1 VIFATNH
8 RFGAF
13 TRQLAM
19 KISIVIPTLNEAANL
34 PQTLAAIGPPNPDR
48 EIIIADGG
56 STDAT
61 REIAQT
67 AGAIVLP
74 SPPGRATQQNY
85 GAAQATGEIYLF
97 LHADTRLPPDWAECV
112 TQTLANPRTI
122 AGAFELAI
130 DAPQWGLR
138 LVEWGVKVRSR
149 HLQLPYG
156 DQAIFLRAT
165 TFHQLGG
172 FPDLPIMEDFQLVK
186 QLQPLGQITLV
197 PAAVKTSSRRW
208 DRRGLVQTTL
218 LNQVMILGFYG
229 GIAPDRLQRW
239 YRGNPPGSIRQAK
252 SEALH

>member
-1 VIFATNH
+1 
-8 RFGAF
+8 
-13 TRQLAM
+13 M

-61 REIAQT
+61 REIAQM
-67 AGAIVLP
+67 AGAIVIAAN
-74 SPPGRATQQNY
+74 PGRATQQNH

-97 LHADTRLPPDWAECV
+97 LHADTRLPNNWAEFV
-112 TQTLANPRTI
+112 TQTLANPQTI

-130 DAPQWGLR
+130 DSPRWPLR
-138 LVEWGVKVRSR
+138 LIEWGVKVRSR
-149 HLQLPYG
+149 HFQLPYG
-156 DQAIFLRAT
+156 DQAIFLRAK

-218 LNQVMILGFYG
+218 LNQVMILGFYLG
-229 GIAPDRLQRW
+229 VDPDRLQAW
-239 YRGNPPGSIRQAK
+239 YRGVPAGSTRLAD

>member
-1 VIFATNH
+1 
-8 RFGAF
+8 
-13 TRQLAM
+13 M

-48 EIIIADGG
+48 EIIIAEGG

-61 REIAQT
+61 IEIAQT
-67 AGAIVLP
+67 AGAIVIP
-74 SPPGRATQQNY
+74 CPPGRASQQNH
-85 GAAQATGEIYLF
+85 GAAKATGDIYLF
-97 LHADTRLPPDWAECV
+97 LHADTQLPPNWAELV
-112 TQTLANPRTI
+112 TQTLANPQTI

-138 LVEWGVKVRSR
+138 LIEWGVKIRSR
-149 HLQLPYG
+149 YFHLPYG
-156 DQAIFLRAT
+156 DQAIFLRAA

-186 QLQPLGQITLV
+186 QLQPLGQISLV
-197 PAAVKTSSRRW
+197 SAAVKTSSRRW

-218 LNQVMILGFYG
+218 LNQVMILGFYLG
-229 GIAPDRLQRW
+229 VDPDRLRQW
-239 YRGNPPGSIRQAK
+239 YRGQSQRSTRQAE

>member
-1 VIFATNH
+1 
-8 RFGAF
+8 
-13 TRQLAM
+13 M

-34 PQTLAAIGPPNPDR
+34 PQTLTTIGPPTPDR

-61 REIAQT
+61 IAIAQT
-67 AGAIVLP
+67 AGAIVIP
-74 SPPGRATQQNY
+74 CPPGRAAQQNH

-97 LHADTRLPPDWAECV
+97 LHADTQLPPHWAELV
-112 TQTLANPRTI
+112 TQTLANPQTI

-138 LVEWGVKVRSR
+138 FIEWGVKIRSR
-149 HLQLPYG
+149 HFQLPYG
-156 DQAIFLRAT
+156 DQAIFLRAA

-186 QLQPLGQITLV
+186 QLQPLGQISLV

-218 LNQVMILGFYG
+218 LNQVMILGFYLG
-229 GIAPDRLQRW
+229 VDPDRLRQW
-239 YRGNPPGSIRQAK
+239 YRGQSARSTRQAE

>member
-1 VIFATNH
+1 
-8 RFGAF
+8 
-13 TRQLAM
+13 M

-61 REIAQT
+61 IEITQI
-67 AGAIVLP
+67 AGAIVIP
-74 SPPGRATQQNY
+74 CPPGRASQQNH
-85 GAAQATGEIYLF
+85 GAAEATGDIYLF
-97 LHADTRLPPDWAECV
+97 LHADTQLPPNWAELV
-112 TQTLANPRTI
+112 TQTLANPQTI

-138 LVEWGVKVRSR
+138 LIEWGVKIRSR
-149 HLQLPYG
+149 YFHLPYG
-156 DQAIFLRAT
+156 DQAIFLRAA

-186 QLQPLGQITLV
+186 QLQPLGQISLV
-197 PAAVKTSSRRW
+197 SAAVKTSSRRW

-218 LNQVMILGFYG
+218 LNQVMILGFYLG
-229 GIAPDRLQRW
+229 VDPDRLRQW
-239 YRGNPPGSIRQAK
+239 YRGQSQRSTRQAE

>member
-1 VIFATNH
+1 
-8 RFGAF
+8 
-13 TRQLAM
+13 M

-34 PQTLAAIGPPNPDR
+34 PQILTAIGPPNPDR

-61 REIAQT
+61 CEIAQA

-74 SPPGRATQQNY
+74 SPPGRATQQNH

-97 LHADTRLPPDWAECV
+97 LHADTRLPPHWAELV
-112 TQTLANPRTI
+112 VQTLANPRTI

-149 HLQLPYG
+149 YFQLPYG

-172 FPDLPIMEDFQLVK
+172 FPPIPIMEDFQLVQ
-186 QLQPLGQITLV
+186 QLQKLGAIALV
-197 PAAVKTSSRRW
+197 PAAVTTAARRW
-208 DRRGLVQTTL
+208 EQRGILQTTL

-229 GIAPDRLQRW
+229 GIAPDRLRRW
-239 YRGNPPGSIRQAK
+239 YRGTPPGSSPQAE